1 MHLSALAENSRQWHM
16 SRSGQ
21 IFTAQEQEDWWDTGS
36 NRINCLCSV
45 VDILRDKKTGEV
57 LQTALH
63 KKAIEQRER
72 RLGT

>member
-1 MHLSALAENSRQWHM
+1 V
-16 SRSGQ
+16 
-21 IFTAQEQEDWWDTGS
+21 
-36 NRINCLCSV
+36 NCQCSV

-72 RLGT
+72 RLGS